1 VGTDPLGRLRT
12 LARVQDEL
20 FRIPGTRIRFGL
32 DALVGLI
39 PGVGDALTGGVSVY
53 LLVTATRMGAPPSVV
68 ARMAGNVALDLLVGA
83 IPLLGDLFDLGW
95 KANVRNVRLLE
106 QHAIDP
112 LGARRSSRIV
122 LWVAVLSIVGLVV
135 GVAWA
140 AVRVLARLASL
151 L

>member
-1 VGTDPLGRLRT
+1 MGTDPLGRLRT

>member
-1 VGTDPLGRLRT
+1 
-12 LARVQDEL
+12 VQDEL